1 MAFRVVKEL
10 ENGLMEIIMKEILK
24 MAFNKAKGLLS
35 VKKEL
40 GLTLVNGNKEK
51 WMVMVCVN
59 GQTELNIVVNGVTV
73 LRMVKVFWII
83 LMTRCIQ
90 EIFHKIFQMVMVKKH
105 F

>member
-51 WMVMVCVN
+51 
-59 GQTELNIVVNGVTV
+59 
-73 LRMVKVFWII
+73 
-83 LMTRCIQ
+83 
-90 EIFHKIFQMVMVKKH
+90 
-105 F
+105 